1 MFYWKEI
8 GVNVTAKE
16 YLMQIRSADIRIK
29 QKLLEYKEL
38 EILRASTKAFVYSKE
53 IVQTSHSGN
62 RLETE
67 FVRCEELLEEIN
79 KEIDCF
85 TKMKHKII
93 NEILS
98 LKNDTYVSVLFKK
111 YVEYKNLETIAEEM
125 IYTYQYVRKL
135 HGYAL
140 QEFLTV
146 YTKLH

>member
-8 GVNVTAKE
+8 GENVTAKE

-38 EILRASTKAFVYSKE
+38 ELLIASTKAFDYSKE
-53 IVQTSHSGN
+53 RVQTSQSGN
-62 RLETE
+62 GLETGLI
-67 FVRCEELLEEIN
+67 RCEELREEIN
-79 KEIDCF
+79 KEINCF
-85 TKMKHKII
+85 TNMKHKII
-93 NEILS
+93 NEILN

-111 YVEYKNLETIAEEM
+111 YVEYKNLEAIAEEM
-125 IYTYQYVRKL
+125 HYNYQYIRRM

-140 QEFLTV
+140 KEFLTV